1 MQIMPTKPEPGS
13 DVLPLALPFLVA
25 TENLE
30 GAIPIAMQFTGTSMN
45 YLVVPT
51 TSKDHAPVWIS
62 EAEITSCS
70 ARRSDVLR

>member
-1 MQIMPTKPEPGS
+1 MPTKPEAGN
-13 DVLPLALPFLVA
+13 DVVPIALPFLVA

-30 GAIPIAMQFTGTSMN
+30 GAIAVAMQFTGASMN

-51 TSKDHAPVWIS
+51 TSKDHAPAWIS
-62 EAEITSCS
+62 ETEITSCS